1 MNAALAAVELG
12 LDTFGDVTDTPT
24 GTRLHEA
31 QVIRNVVAQAQ
42 LADRVGVDFIG
53 IGEHHR
59 DDFAISSPET
69 VLAAIAS
76 TTERIGLGTAVTVL
90 SSDDP
95 VRAFQRFS
103 TVDAISNGRA
113 EAIVGRG
120 SFTESFPLF
129 GHSMQHYDV
138 LFAEKLDLF
147 AKLAAG
153 EWPVSWEG
161 NVRSALDEVTVYPRL
176 ERGSLKTWIAV
187 GGTPQSVVR
196 AAQYGLPLMLAIIG
210 GTHDRFVP
218 FARLYRQA
226 LEKFD
231 KPLDT
236 PIGAHSPGHIA
247 DTDDEAREQY
257 HAGYI
262 DMMER
267 IGRERGWT
275 RMSRAQF
282 EAEVDHGALV
292 VGSPETVAQR
302 IAAIVRTLGL
312 DRFDLKYS
320 AGTLPHEHSMRA
332 IELYGTAVI
341 PRVRELLAGDDG
353 GAGGDEAQRGRD

>member
-1 MNAALAAVELG
+1 MSASLADVELG
-12 LDTFGDVTDTPT
+12 LDTFGDVTNDLEGNP
-24 GTRLHEA
+24 LPEA

-53 IGEHHR
+53 VGEHHR

-76 TTERIGLGTAVTVL
+76 TTERIRLGTAVTVL

-129 GHSMQHYDV
+129 GFSMQQYEV

-147 AKLAAG
+147 AKLAKN

-161 NVRSALDEVTVYPRL
+161 NVRTALDEMTVYPRL
-176 ERGSLKTWIAV
+176 EHGPLKTWIAV

-210 GTHDRFVP
+210 GSHDRFVP
-218 FARLYRQA
+218 FTRLYRQA
-226 LEKFD
+226 LEKFEQ
-231 KPLDT
+231 PLDL
-236 PIGAHSPGHIA
+236 PIGAHSPGHVA

-257 HAGYI
+257 YVGYI

-267 IGRERGWT
+267 IGRERGWS

-282 EAEVDHGALV
+282 DDEVEHGALI
-292 VGSPETVAQR
+292 VGSPETVAR
-302 IAAIVRTLGL
+302 KIADAVRTLDL
-312 DRFDLKYS
+312 ARFDLKYS
-320 AGTLPHEHSMRA
+320 AGTLPHEYSMRA
-332 IELYGTAVI
+332 IELYGTDVI
-341 PRVRELLAGDDG
+341 PRVRELLA
-353 GAGGDEAQRGRD
+353 A